1 MSLSGLSVVRLKD
14 DLVDMVIM
22 QCDGFIS
29 TIYMYIMCLKDI
41 TYNVNGACDADP
53 CVRNLGS
60 CGSLIFSLG
69 LASHA
74 TLTLYMSFRH
84 QSSRN
89 HYIIE
94 ITTD

>member
-1 MSLSGLSVVRLKD
+1 MVCLKD

-41 TYNVNGACDADP
+41 TYNVNGACDADQY
-53 CVRNLGS
+53 VRSLGS
-60 CGSLIFSLG
+60 CGSLTFSLG
-69 LASHA
+69 LA